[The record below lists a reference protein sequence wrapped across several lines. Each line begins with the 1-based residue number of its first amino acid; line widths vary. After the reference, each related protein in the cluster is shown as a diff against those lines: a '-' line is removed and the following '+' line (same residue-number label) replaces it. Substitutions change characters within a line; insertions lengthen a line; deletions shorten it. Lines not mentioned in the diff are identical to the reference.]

1 MNMRNL
7 LQQAQQMQERMQK
20 ELTEME
26 VSASVG
32 GDLVTATMNG
42 HKNLIGLKINTEH
55 IDPKDIEMLED
66 LIVAAVNQ
74 AGSRVE
80 ERIQAAFGAQAASLP
95 RIF

>member
-1 MNMRNL
+1 MNMKNL
-7 LQQAQQMQERMQK
+7 LQQAQEMQERMQK

-42 HKNLIGLKINTEH
+42 HKHLLSVKLSEEVV
-55 IDPKDIEMLED
+55 DPNDLEMLQD

-74 AGSRVE
+74 AGQRVD
-80 ERIQAAFGAQAASLP
+80 ERIQSSFGSHAAALP

>member
-42 HKNLIGLKINTEH
+42 HKNLLRLEIKTEL

-74 AGSRVE
+74 AGSRVG
-80 ERIQAAFGAQAASLP
+80 ERIQSAFGSHAASLP
-95 RIF
+95 RII

>member
-7 LQQAQQMQERMQK
+7 LQQAQQMQQRMQK
-20 ELTEME
+20 ELSEME

-42 HKNLIGLKINTEH
+42 HKTVLSVKISKEVVNP
-55 IDPKDIEMLED
+55 DDIEMLQD
-66 LIVAAVNQ
+66 LIVAAINQ
-74 AGSRVE
+74 AGQRVD
-80 ERIQAAFGAQAASLP
+80 ERIQSAFGSHAASLP

>member
-1 MNMRNL
+1 MNMKNL

-20 ELTEME
+20 DLAEME

-32 GDLVTATMNG
+32 GDLVIATMNG
-42 HKNLIGLKINTEH
+42 HKRVLSIKINTEL

-74 AGSRVE
+74 AGSRVD
-80 ERIQAAFGAQAASLP
+80 ERIQSSFGSHAASLP
-95 RIF
+95 KIF